1 VEAVGSHS
9 GSLEPRFDVVPV
21 VVVEMTAQVVPRKG
35 SQVAASINVKLCLG
49 DIVFLGKP
57 VEQRRRGVSPVGAE
71 YVFIE

>member
-1 VEAVGSHS
+1 
-9 GSLEPRFDVVPV
+9 
-21 VVVEMTAQVVPRKG
+21 MTAQVVPRKG